1 MPRCSDGEQKRLD
14 RPEQF
19 TLEKKKKSQSQDFD
33 NLSRHEE
40 EREILTAMK
49 VELESGLL
57 VGFICD

>member
-14 RPEQF
+14 RLEQF
-19 TLEKKKKSQSQDFD
+19 TLEKKKSQSQDFD